1 MSIPKL
7 LDLLELEV
15 KKPKRIGAVV
25 VVSEGQVL
33 LVKRAENAGKYPNF
47 WAVPM
52 GHVEDGEKMIQ
63 GAHREFQEE
72 TKLDI
77 DINSLVYLDTL
88 KDSKYNRILKLYMVE
103 LPNQPEPQLDS
114 EHTEYGYYDSQSLP
128 RPMERKLKTVLELKT

>member
-7 LDLLELEV
+7 KSLIEQPV
-15 KKPKRIGAVV
+15 KKISKIAGVV
-25 VVSEGQVL
+25 LKSEGEVL
-33 LVKRAENAGKYPNF
+33 LTKRSEVAGKYPNF

-52 GHVEDGEKMIQ
+52 GHVEENESFKE
-63 GAHREFQEE
+63 GAAREFKEE
-72 TKLDI
+72 TMLDI
-77 DINSLVYLDTL
+77 DSDSLVYLDTL